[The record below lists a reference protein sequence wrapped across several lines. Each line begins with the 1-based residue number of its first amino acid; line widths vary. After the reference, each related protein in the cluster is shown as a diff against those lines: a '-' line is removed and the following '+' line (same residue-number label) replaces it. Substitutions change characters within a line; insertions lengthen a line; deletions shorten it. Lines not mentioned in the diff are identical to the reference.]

1 MTHIITEWACEW
13 HWSTFYCMPQVSCVI
28 PCYKSAKECLL
39 AQPCVYNLFVYA
51 PHIVCSYGVNFIS
64 VQVFL
69 LGIHHT
75 SAILEALLSFHNQL
89 RLGKWNNEKN
99 ALTNFLGIMTC
110 PYLVLLQ
117 RRMLYLNKTWLFIKL
132 LSVVYKHITTACHVL
147 IDVDIYVS
155 KSAVF
160 NSLIE
165 STTPGSPFNCYGLTL
180 ILAWIRDYIN
190 YKVWHAIIYQ
200 CPNFI
205 GASPHFTRRWLLIH
219 IGIKVKPR

>member
-1 MTHIITEWACEW
+1 MQFWSQFYLGAGFFAWYSSHKRYSRSPAFLSQSIT
-13 HWSTFYCMPQVSCVI
+13 T
-28 PCYKSAKECLL
+28 
-39 AQPCVYNLFVYA
+39 
-51 PHIVCSYGVNFIS
+51 
-64 VQVFL
+64 
-69 LGIHHT
+69 
-75 SAILEALLSFHNQL
+75 
-89 RLGKWNNEKN
+89 GKIKHKN
-99 ALTNFLGIMTC
+99 SLTNFLGIMTC

-117 RRMLYLNKTWLFIKL
+117 RRMLYLYKIWLFIKL

-147 IDVDIYVS
+147 IGVDICVS

-165 STTPGSPFNCYGLTL
+165 STTLGSPFNCYGLTL

-190 YKVWHAIIYQ
+190 YKVCHAIIYQ